1 MAGNNTP
8 TATIAL
14 PGIARALIASGKL
27 PAAKAEALY
36 ASSIKNKNSFIGELA
51 TSGAVSGGDVAS
63 IISAVYGAPL
73 IDLDAVDLDR
83 LPDGILDAK
92 LAVTNKII
100 PLAKRGNRL
109 VVATADPTDH
119 SVAEQIKFTTQLSVD
134 WVVAFE
140 EDTPAE
146 LIAAL
151 RPDILV
157 KGGDNRVE
165 NIVGAETVWSYG
177 GEVKVLS
184 YVDGFSTTKTLSKY
198 QK

>member
-1 MAGNNTP
+1 MLA
-8 TATIAL
+8 AL
-14 PGIARALIASGKL
+14 
-27 PAAKAEALY
+27 
-36 ASSIKNKNSFIGELA
+36 
-51 TSGAVSGGDVAS
+51 
-63 IISAVYGAPL
+63 
-73 IDLDAVDLDR
+73 
-83 LPDGILDAK
+83 
-92 LAVTNKII
+92 
-100 PLAKRGNRL
+100 
-109 VVATADPTDH
+109 
-119 SVAEQIKFTTQLSVD
+119 QSVD